1 MIKNI
6 HIHKKW
12 KSIFLISIIVLFS
25 SNIAVFAQV
34 RKEFT
39 QRTSSHALPQYVKPG
54 SQGKIY
60 NLRGDFA
67 MAGNTNLTFTNY
79 SDDASNSS
87 NLSYVDIDFDG
98 STINSSS
105 SYLNLLDDG
114 CSEIVYAGL
123 YWSGRASTGNM
134 TFDVSGTVQGNPVT
148 STATQTLNH
157 THNGTNNLDE
167 TTVVI
172 NINNT
177 NPNDVYPTQL
187 VRIGN
192 KQFEFT
198 IRNNETVFV
207 RERTGDGSWSASDQ
221 RAVTVTNNTTT
232 NTTSTPSGGYDY
244 GTPTDGPKSGWS
256 GGGLL
261 SFTRTRTF
269 TQTASFTRSI
279 TK

>member
-157 THNGTNNLDE
+157 THNGRSE
-167 TTVVI
+167 
-172 NINNT
+172 
-177 NPNDVYPTQL
+177 
-187 VRIGN
+187 
-192 KQFEFT
+192 
-198 IRNNETVFV
+198 
-207 RERTGDGSWSASDQ
+207 ERRVGKECRDLGEA
-221 RAVTVTNNTTT
+221 
-232 NTTSTPSGGYDY
+232 
-244 GTPTDGPKSGWS
+244 
-256 GGGLL
+256 
-261 SFTRTRTF
+261 
-269 TQTASFTRSI
+269 
-279 TK
+279 